1 MPRRRNGELPLPSGW
16 EIGHDYD
23 GKVYFIDHNNKK
35 TTWIDPRDSYTKAQT
50 FADCVGHELPY
61 GWEECIDGQIGIY
74 YVDHINK
81 QNQIE
86 DPRLAWRQVQEAM
99 LSEYLCSAQSDLSA
113 KQDIMQVKAQRLALA
128 QDEYHHLNTTLTNLF
143 SSRSSLSS
151 GGSGASRWD
160 PDLLKTDVVMARNRV
175 GRLKRELHQIKHEV
189 ANTEAGM
196 QTLAQVQEKLS
207 GLTTGYSVEEA
218 QAIVS
223 QLRNIEESLRAG
235 EKEKAEL
242 IKSLTVLRHDI
253 ISAEATHAIEA
264 NIEKSSE
271 KHSTASQ
278 TDFCGEGMPLGAR
291 LAELTRLKLE
301 YDSAKSTLKGLQHDL
316 AELEERLSPED
327 LQSDRDRV
335 VLIQEKEQLLR
346 EFRSVRSYTH
356 DPLQACELDDK
367 ISQLECDLAKA
378 LEVSNKAV
386 AERLALQEQRQDL
399 LCQLRDTVRVMVS
412 LEGQLRSLSAS
423 TLSVSSSSSLGSLS
437 TSSKGSLSSLSF
449 TDIYGG
455 QQYSSSEHVALNMTE
470 LQKRVE
476 RLLKSNSEADRQ
488 YAEKLRS
495 LEEGGSNSSCAVLS
509 QSMLSLSPRS
519 SLSSLSPP
527 TSACEALSALD
538 AQRLNPGE
546 GSGGPL
552 ANVDLST
559 VQDRLAELCLAPG
572 ASEAA
577 NKAASKHLDATLVV
591 NKQVKELTEYDFSV
605 TNGGVSGVL
614 LGLAGREGEV
624 LYEEE
629 EGCAGGSEDGNIR
642 TISAAVSDE
651 SVAGDSGVYDAYPKG
666 SAPTPDTPQ
675 VQIKLRYN
683 KQEGLLNVGVER
695 ARSLSVLNTEDGC
708 KVCIKVQLFPAGTAT
723 FTCCTHLDS
732 NTERPTFG
740 ETFSFPVAP
749 RKLPSKTLQVNVWA
763 VSDTNETFDEECV
776 GYAQISLADF
786 DLDVPQTRWY
796 NILHYALLRPDQL
809 TRDDQ
814 SSKSSTLR
822 SSVSTSNV
830 KEESSDEST
839 IISSQTSTL
848 TRNLGPEALRLNLP
862 LTTEDFEHVIDSDDD
877 EEDEEEEE
885 ELEAGQEEVMEEALE
900 NAEDTAV
907 EGDSTDQL
915 VEMAD
920 KETNTECMFMPLS
933 ASLAGSRNSLA
944 PPRVEGADPR
954 PGIPVIKRSQTFTP
968 SAAVGKSNYVCRLNR
983 SDSDSCV
990 PMYRRAPFKRGTA
1003 ERRSLR
1009 WKGRL
1014 GGSLRLSSRSPGSSG
1029 LKGGRTSLDLEL
1041 DLAAQQRRLRQLHE
1055 ELEGLRSLKTQL
1067 EGVKNSPDPPS
1078 WLTDQTTMTSVL
1090 TQATKG
1096 GSVKSPEDRRME
1108 KMLRKTSR
1116 EIHKLRNSKTPRGQP
1131 DVISFKEKM
1140 AFFLKSSPTIPPL
1153 TVDCD
1158 TDMATPESVDH
1169 LLHLPTA
1176 TTTLSCSPVSSHSK
1190 SQPPGSCIARLQQ
1203 QQQPGSE
1210 KSDTSESTCARN
1222 YQAPSSSTQ
1231 TLPSSQGSIASVLSS
1246 TTASSTPG
1254 APNSVSDPSS
1264 MSPTLAT
1271 ISPSN
1276 SASSAS
1282 SLCISASSSAPPL
1295 ALSGSASPLVRQ
1307 LTAKQSTTGAIPKV
1321 FRPDVLFSTE
1331 DQGVEV

>member
-23 GKVYFIDHNNKK
+23 GKIYFIDHNNKK

-61 GWEECIDGQIGIY
+61 GWEECFDGQIGVY

-99 LSEYLCSAQSDLSA
+99 LSEYLCSAQNDLSA

-128 QDEYHHLNTTLTNLF
+128 QDEYHHLNATLTNLF

-151 GGSGASRWD
+151 GGSGTGRWD
-160 PDLLKTDVVMARNRV
+160 PDLLKTDVAMARSRV

-218 QAIVS
+218 QVIIAE
-223 QLRNIEESLRAG
+223 LKNIEESLRAG

-242 IKSLTVLRHDI
+242 IKSLTVLREDI
-253 ISAEATHAIEA
+253 ISAETTQTIEA
-264 NIEKSSE
+264 NLEKASE

-278 TDFCGEGMPLGAR
+278 TDFGGEGMPLGAR

-316 AELEERLSPED
+316 AGLEERLSPED
-327 LQSDRDRV
+327 LQGDRDRV

-356 DPLQACELDDK
+356 DPLQVCELEDK
-367 ISQLECDLAKA
+367 INQLECDLAKA

-386 AERLALQEQRQDL
+386 AERLSLQEQRQDL
-399 LCQLRDTVRVMVS
+399 LCRLRDTVRIMVG

-495 LEEGGSNSSCAVLS
+495 LEGGSGNSAALS

-527 TSACEALSALD
+527 TSACEALSGMDPLGPP
-538 AQRLNPGE
+538 RFTPGE
-546 GSGGPL
+546 GGCAGNGPH

-559 VQDRLAELCLAPG
+559 VQDRLAELCLAPSTEPG
-572 ASEAA
+572 ALSTSHVA
-577 NKAASKHLDATLVV
+577 KVSVKQLDSTLAG
-591 NKQVKELTEYDFSV
+591 NKQVKELTEYDFNVANTS
-605 TNGGVSGVL
+605 VSGVL
-614 LGLAGREGEV
+614 LGRASGDSDV
-624 LYEEE
+624 LYEDEEE
-629 EGCAGGSEDGNIR
+629 EGCVGESEDGNIR
-642 TISAAVSDE
+642 TMSAAVSDE
-651 SVAGDSGVYDAYPKG
+651 SVAGDSGVYEAYPKG
-666 SAPTPDTPQ
+666 SASPPETPQ
-675 VQIKLRYN
+675 VQIKLRYS
-683 KQEGLLNVGVER
+683 KQESLLNVGVER
-695 ARSLSVLNTEDGC
+695 ARNLSMLNTEEGC
-708 KVCIKVQLFPAGTAT
+708 KVCIKVQLFPAGAAT
-723 FTCCTHLDS
+723 FTCCTHLDT

-740 ETFSFPVAP
+740 ETFAFPVAP

-786 DLDVPQTRWY
+786 CLDSPQTRWY
-796 NILHYALLRPDQL
+796 NILNFAMLRPDHL

-822 SSVSTSNV
+822 SSVSASNV

-848 TRNLGPEALRLNLP
+848 TRNLGPEALRLNLH
-862 LTTEDFEHVIDSDDD
+862 LTSEDFEHVIDSDDD
-877 EEDEEEEE
+877 DDEEEEEE

-933 ASLAGSRNSLA
+933 ASLAGSRTSLA
-944 PPRVEGADPR
+944 PPRVEGTDPK

-968 SAAVGKSNYVCRLNR
+968 SAAVGKSHYVCRLNR

-990 PMYRRAPFKRGTA
+990 PMYRRAPFQRGTA

-1029 LKGGRTSLDLEL
+1029 MKGGRTSLDLEL

-1055 ELEGLRSLKTQL
+1055 ELEGLRILKNQL
-1067 EGVKNSPDPPS
+1067 ESVKNSPDPPS
-1078 WLTDQTTMTSVL
+1078 WLADQTTMTSVL

-1096 GSVKSPEDRRME
+1096 GGVKSPEDRRME

-1131 DVISFKEKM
+1131 DVVSFKEKM

-1153 TVDCD
+1153 SMDSDGEVASPTE
-1158 TDMATPESVDH
+1158 P
-1169 LLHLPTA
+1169 LGPLH
-1176 TTTLSCSPVSSHSK
+1176 
-1190 SQPPGSCIARLQQ
+1190 
-1203 QQQPGSE
+1203 
-1210 KSDTSESTCARN
+1210 
-1222 YQAPSSSTQ
+1222 
-1231 TLPSSQGSIASVLSS
+1231 
-1246 TTASSTPG
+1246 
-1254 APNSVSDPSS
+1254 
-1264 MSPTLAT
+1264 PTLAT
-1271 ISPSN
+1271 TLPSYSSATSDQKNSSHSPCISRLPLPSTDQKSGEHTPTQSPHTSSPS
-1276 SASSAS
+1276 SPTPTSTATSS
-1282 SLCISASSSAPPL
+1282 PMP
-1295 ALSGSASPLVRQ
+1295 GSASLLMRQ
-1307 LTAKQSTTGAIPKV
+1307 LTARQSTTGAIPKV

>member
-23 GKVYFIDHNNKK
+23 GKIYFIDHNSKK

-61 GWEECIDGQIGIY
+61 GWEECYDGQIGIY
-74 YVDHINK
+74 YIDHINK
-81 QNQIE
+81 RNQIE

-99 LSEYLCSAQSDLSA
+99 LIEYLSSARNDLSA

-128 QDEYHHLNTTLTNLF
+128 QDEYQHLNTTLTNLF

-151 GGSGASRWD
+151 SGSGAGRCD
-160 PDLLKTDVVMARNRV
+160 PDLLKADVAMARNRV

-207 GLTTGYSVEEA
+207 GLTTGYSVEQA
-218 QAIVS
+218 QVIVAE
-223 QLRNIEESLRAG
+223 LKNIEESLRAG

-242 IKSLTVLRHDI
+242 IKSLNVLREDI
-253 ISAEATHAIEA
+253 ISAETTQAIQANMEA
-264 NIEKSSE
+264 AAAE
-271 KHSTASQ
+271 KHSTGSQ

-316 AELEERLSPED
+316 AGLEERLSPED
-327 LQSDRDRV
+327 LQGDRDRV

-346 EFRSVRSYTH
+346 ELRSVRSYTR
-356 DPLQACELDDK
+356 DPLQACELDEK
-367 ISQLECDLAKA
+367 IIQLECDLAKA
-378 LEVSNKAV
+378 LEVSNKTV
-386 AERLALQEQRQDL
+386 AERLSLQEKRQDL
-399 LCQLRDTVRVMVS
+399 LCRLRDTVRVMVG

-455 QQYSSSEHVALNMTE
+455 QQYSSSEHVALNMPE

-495 LEEGGSNSSCAVLS
+495 LEESSGNSAVLS

-527 TSACEALSALD
+527 TSAYDATSGLD
-538 AQRLNPGE
+538 PLAPTRFNPGE
-546 GSGGPL
+546 GGSGPL
-552 ANVDLST
+552 ANVDLGT
-559 VQDRLAELCLAPG
+559 VHDRLAELCLTPTTAESGTFNPATPLLAKVAG
-572 ASEAA
+572 
-577 NKAASKHLDATLVV
+577 KQLDTTSVG
-591 NKQVKELTEYDFSV
+591 NKQVKELSEYEFTETNTSV
-605 TNGGVSGVL
+605 SSGL
-614 LGLAGREGEV
+614 LGRVTGDSDV
-624 LYEEE
+624 LYEMGEEE
-629 EGCAGGSEDGNIR
+629 EGGVVGVEDNNAR
-642 TISAAVSDE
+642 TMSAAVSDE
-651 SVAGDSGVYDAYPKG
+651 SVAGDSGVYEAYPKG
-666 SAPTPDTPQ
+666 SASPPDTPQ
-675 VQIKLRYN
+675 VQIKLRYSR
-683 KQEGLLNVGVER
+683 QENQLNVGVER
-695 ARSLSVLNTEDGC
+695 ARNLSLLNTEEGC
-708 KVCIKVQLFPAGTAT
+708 KVCVKVQLFPAGTAT

-740 ETFSFPVAP
+740 ESFAFPVAP

-763 VSDTNETFDEECV
+763 VSDTNDTFDEECV

-786 DLDVPQTRWY
+786 SLDTPQTRWY
-796 NILHYALLRPDQL
+796 NILNFALLRPDHL
-809 TRDDQ
+809 TRDDL

-848 TRNLGPEALRLNLP
+848 TRNLGPESLRLNFHLP
-862 LTTEDFEHVIDSDDD
+862 SEDFENAIDSDED
-877 EEDEEEEE
+877 DEEEEE
-885 ELEAGQEEVMEEALE
+885 EEEPEEEQEEAMEEALE
-900 NAEDTAV
+900 NA
-907 EGDSTDQL
+907 
-915 VEMAD
+915 
-920 KETNTECMFMPLS
+920 
-933 ASLAGSRNSLA
+933 
-944 PPRVEGADPR
+944 
-954 PGIPVIKRSQTFTP
+954 
-968 SAAVGKSNYVCRLNR
+968 LNR

-990 PMYRRAPFKRGTA
+990 PSYRRAPFQRGTA

-1014 GGSLRLSSRSPGSSG
+1014 SGSLRLSSRSPGSSG
-1029 LKGGRTSLDLEL
+1029 MKGGRTSLDLEL
-1041 DLAAQQRRLRQLHE
+1041 DLAAQQRRLQQLHE
-1055 ELEGLRSLKTQL
+1055 ELEGLRSLKSQL
-1067 EGVKNSPDPPS
+1067 EGVKSSPEPPS
-1078 WLTDQTTMTSVL
+1078 WLVDQNNMTSVL

-1096 GSVKSPEDRRME
+1096 GGVKSPEDRRME

-1131 DVISFKEKM
+1131 DVVSFKEKM

-1153 TVDCD
+1153 TVDSD
-1158 TDMATPESVDH
+1158 SEVSSPTEPLSPA
-1169 LLHLPTA
+1169 LPTGGP
-1176 TTTLSCSPVSSHSK
+1176 TLPPYSSVTSEHKNSSQVSTPVTHSQTLNSDEQSPDHSSQKSPHTSSPSSPV
-1190 SQPPGSCIARLQQ
+1190 PTPTNTPLTG
-1203 QQQPGSE
+1203 P
-1210 KSDTSESTCARN
+1210 
-1222 YQAPSSSTQ
+1222 
-1231 TLPSSQGSIASVLSS
+1231 
-1246 TTASSTPG
+1246 ASS
-1254 APNSVSDPSS
+1254 
-1264 MSPTLAT
+1264 
-1271 ISPSN
+1271 
-1276 SASSAS
+1276 
-1282 SLCISASSSAPPL
+1282 
-1295 ALSGSASPLVRQ
+1295 LVRQ
-1307 LTAKQSTTGAIPKV
+1307 LTARHSSTGAIPKV
-1321 FRPDVLFSTE
+1321 FRPDVLFSSE

>member
-23 GKVYFIDHNNKK
+23 GKIYFIDHNNKK

-61 GWEECIDGQIGIY
+61 GWEECFEGQIGVY

-86 DPRLAWRQVQEAM
+86 DPRLAWRSVQEAM
-99 LSEYLCSAQSDLSA
+99 LSEYLCSAQNDLSA
-113 KQDIMQVKAQRLALA
+113 KQDIMQVKEQRLALA

-151 GGSGASRWD
+151 GGSGAGRYD
-160 PDLLKTDVVMARNRV
+160 PDLLKTDVAMARSRV

-207 GLTTGYSVEEA
+207 GLTTGYTVEEA
-218 QAIVS
+218 QVIIAE
-223 QLRNIEESLRAG
+223 LKNIEESLRAG

-242 IKSLTVLRHDI
+242 IKSLTVLREDI
-253 ISAEATHAIEA
+253 ISAETTQTIEA
-264 NIEKSSE
+264 NLEKSSE

-278 TDFCGEGMPLGAR
+278 TDFGGEGMPLGAR

-316 AELEERLSPED
+316 AGLEERLSPED
-327 LQSDRDRV
+327 LQGDRDRV

-356 DPLQACELDDK
+356 DPLQVCELEDK
-367 ISQLECDLAKA
+367 INQLECDLAKA

-386 AERLALQEQRQDL
+386 AERLSLQEQRQDL
-399 LCQLRDTVRVMVS
+399 LCRLRDTVRIMVG

-488 YAEKLRS
+488 YAEKLRT
-495 LEEGGSNSSCAVLS
+495 LEESSGNSAALS

-527 TSACEALSALD
+527 TSACEALSGMDPLGPP
-538 AQRLNPGE
+538 RFTPGE
-546 GSGGPL
+546 GGCTGNGQL

-559 VQDRLAELCLAPG
+559 VQDRLVELCLAPSTTESG
-572 ASEAA
+572 ALSNPHVAKVA
-577 NKAASKHLDATLVV
+577 GKQLDSTLIG
-591 NKQVKELTEYDFSV
+591 NKQVKELTEYEFNVANTS
-605 TNGGVSGVL
+605 VSGVL
-614 LGLAGREGEV
+614 LGRASGESDV
-624 LYEEE
+624 LYEMVDEEE
-629 EGCAGGSEDGNIR
+629 EGCVGEREDSNAR
-642 TISAAVSDE
+642 TMSAAVSDE
-651 SVAGDSGVYDAYPKG
+651 SVAGDSGVYEAYPKG
-666 SAPTPDTPQ
+666 SASPPETSQ
-675 VQIKLRYN
+675 VQIKLRYS
-683 KQEGLLNVGVER
+683 KQESLLNVGVER
-695 ARSLSVLNTEDGC
+695 ARNLSMLNTEDGC
-708 KVCIKVQLFPAGTAT
+708 KVCIKVQLFPAGAAT

-740 ETFSFPVAP
+740 ETFAFPVAP

-786 DLDVPQTRWY
+786 CLDTPQTRWY
-796 NILHYALLRPDQL
+796 NILNFAMLRPDHL

-848 TRNLGPEALRLNLP
+848 TRNLGPEALRLNLH
-862 LTTEDFEHVIDSDDD
+862 LTSEDFEHVIGSDDD
-877 EEDEEEEE
+877 DDEEEEEE
-885 ELEAGQEEVMEEALE
+885 ELEVGQEEVMEEALE

-933 ASLAGSRNSLA
+933 ASLAGSRTSLA
-944 PPRVEGADPR
+944 PPRVEGTDPK

-968 SAAVGKSNYVCRLNR
+968 SAAVGKSHYVCRLNR

-990 PMYRRAPFKRGTA
+990 PMYRRAPFQRGTA

-1029 LKGGRTSLDLEL
+1029 MKGGRTSLDLEL

-1067 EGVKNSPDPPS
+1067 ESVKNSPDPPS
-1078 WLTDQTTMTSVL
+1078 WLADQTTMTSVL

-1096 GSVKSPEDRRME
+1096 GGVKSPEDRRME

-1131 DVISFKEKM
+1131 DVVSFKEKM

-1153 TVDCD
+1153 SMDSDNEVASPTE
-1158 TDMATPESVDH
+1158 PLSP
-1169 LLHLPTA
+1169 LQPTA
-1176 TTTLSCSPVSSHSK
+1176 AT
-1190 SQPPGSCIARLQQ
+1190 
-1203 QQQPGSE
+1203 
-1210 KSDTSESTCARN
+1210 
-1222 YQAPSSSTQ
+1222 
-1231 TLPSSQGSIASVLSS
+1231 TLPSYASVTSDHKNISHSSCVTSEDQKSGEHTPTQSPHTSSPSSPTPTS
-1246 TTASSTPG
+1246 TTT
-1254 APNSVSDPSS
+1254 
-1264 MSPTLAT
+1264 SP
-1271 ISPSN
+1271 PM
-1276 SASSAS
+1276 
-1282 SLCISASSSAPPL
+1282 P
-1295 ALSGSASPLVRQ
+1295 GSASPLVRQ
-1307 LTAKQSTTGAIPKV
+1307 LTARQSTTGAIPKV

>member
-23 GKVYFIDHNNKK
+23 GKIYFIDHNSKK

-61 GWEECIDGQIGIY
+61 GWEECYDGQIGIY
-74 YVDHINK
+74 YIDHINK
-81 QNQIE
+81 RNQIE

-99 LSEYLCSAQSDLSA
+99 LIEYLSSARNDLSA

-128 QDEYHHLNTTLTNLF
+128 QDEYQHLNTTLTNLF

-151 GGSGASRWD
+151 SGSGAGRCD
-160 PDLLKTDVVMARNRV
+160 PDLLKADVAMARNRV

-207 GLTTGYSVEEA
+207 GLTTGYSVEQA
-218 QAIVS
+218 QVIVAE
-223 QLRNIEESLRAG
+223 LKNIEESLRAG

-242 IKSLTVLRHDI
+242 IKSLNVLREDI
-253 ISAEATHAIEA
+253 ISAETTQAIQANMEA
-264 NIEKSSE
+264 AAAE
-271 KHSTASQ
+271 KHSTGSQ

-316 AELEERLSPED
+316 AGLEERLSPED
-327 LQSDRDRV
+327 LQGDRDRV

-346 EFRSVRSYTH
+346 ELRSVRSYTR
-356 DPLQACELDDK
+356 DPLQACELDEK
-367 ISQLECDLAKA
+367 IIQLECDLAKA
-378 LEVSNKAV
+378 LEVSNKTV
-386 AERLALQEQRQDL
+386 AERLSLQEKRQDL
-399 LCQLRDTVRVMVS
+399 LCRLRDTVRVMVG

-455 QQYSSSEHVALNMTE
+455 QQYSSSEHVALNMPE

-495 LEEGGSNSSCAVLS
+495 LEESSGNSAVLS

-527 TSACEALSALD
+527 TSAYDATSGLD
-538 AQRLNPGE
+538 PLAPTRFNPGE
-546 GSGGPL
+546 GGSGPL
-552 ANVDLST
+552 ANVDLGT
-559 VQDRLAELCLAPG
+559 VHDRLAELCLTPT
-572 ASEAA
+572 AA
-577 NKAASKHLDATLVV
+577 ESGTFNPATPLLAKAAGKQLDTTSVG
-591 NKQVKELTEYDFSV
+591 NKQVKELSEYEFTE
-605 TNGGVSGVL
+605 TNTSVSGGL
-614 LGLAGREGEV
+614 LGRVTGDSDV
-624 LYEEE
+624 LYEMGEEE
-629 EGCAGGSEDGNIR
+629 EGGVVGVEDNNAR
-642 TISAAVSDE
+642 TMSAAVSDE
-651 SVAGDSGVYDAYPKG
+651 SVAGDSGVYEAYPKG
-666 SAPTPDTPQ
+666 SASPPDTPQ
-675 VQIKLRYN
+675 VQIKLRYSR
-683 KQEGLLNVGVER
+683 QESQLNVGVER
-695 ARSLSVLNTEDGC
+695 ARNLSLLNTEEGC
-708 KVCIKVQLFPAGTAT
+708 KVCVKVQLFPAGTAT

-740 ETFSFPVAP
+740 ESFAFPVAP

-763 VSDTNETFDEECV
+763 VSDTNDTFDEECV

-786 DLDVPQTRWY
+786 SLDTPQTRWY
-796 NILHYALLRPDQL
+796 NILNFALLRPDHL
-809 TRDDQ
+809 TRDDL

-848 TRNLGPEALRLNLP
+848 TRNLGPESLRLNFHLP
-862 LTTEDFEHVIDSDDD
+862 SEDFENAIDSDED
-877 EEDEEEEE
+877 DEEEEE
-885 ELEAGQEEVMEEALE
+885 EEEPEEEQEEAMEEALE
-900 NAEDTAV
+900 NA
-907 EGDSTDQL
+907 
-915 VEMAD
+915 
-920 KETNTECMFMPLS
+920 
-933 ASLAGSRNSLA
+933 
-944 PPRVEGADPR
+944 
-954 PGIPVIKRSQTFTP
+954 
-968 SAAVGKSNYVCRLNR
+968 LNR

-990 PMYRRAPFKRGTA
+990 PSYRRAPFQRGTA

-1014 GGSLRLSSRSPGSSG
+1014 SGSLRLSSRSPGSSG
-1029 LKGGRTSLDLEL
+1029 MKGGRTSLDLEL
-1041 DLAAQQRRLRQLHE
+1041 DLAAQQRRLQQLHE
-1055 ELEGLRSLKTQL
+1055 ELEGLRSLKSQL
-1067 EGVKNSPDPPS
+1067 EGVKSSPEPPS
-1078 WLTDQTTMTSVL
+1078 WLVDQNNMTSVL

-1096 GSVKSPEDRRME
+1096 GGVKSPEDRRME

-1131 DVISFKEKM
+1131 DVVSFKEKM

-1153 TVDCD
+1153 TVDSD
-1158 TDMATPESVDH
+1158 SEVSSPTEPLSPA
-1169 LLHLPTA
+1169 LPTGGP
-1176 TTTLSCSPVSSHSK
+1176 TLPPYSSVTSEHKNSSQVSTPLTHSQTLNSDEQSPDHSSQKSPRTSSPSSPV
-1190 SQPPGSCIARLQQ
+1190 P
-1203 QQQPGSE
+1203 
-1210 KSDTSESTCARN
+1210 
-1222 YQAPSSSTQ
+1222 
-1231 TLPSSQGSIASVLSS
+1231 
-1246 TTASSTPG
+1246 TPT
-1254 APNSVSDPSS
+1254 N
-1264 MSPTLAT
+1264 T
-1271 ISPSN
+1271 
-1276 SASSAS
+1276 
-1282 SLCISASSSAPPL
+1282 PL
-1295 ALSGSASPLVRQ
+1295 TGSASPLVRQ
-1307 LTAKQSTTGAIPKV
+1307 LTARHSSTGAIPKV
-1321 FRPDVLFSTE
+1321 FRPDVLFSSE

>member
-23 GKVYFIDHNNKK
+23 GKIYFIDHNSKK

-61 GWEECIDGQIGIY
+61 GWEECYDGQIGIY
-74 YVDHINK
+74 YIDHINK
-81 QNQIE
+81 RNQIE

-99 LSEYLCSAQSDLSA
+99 LIEYLSSARNDLSA

-128 QDEYHHLNTTLTNLF
+128 QDEYQHLNTTLTNLF

-151 GGSGASRWD
+151 SGSGAGRCD
-160 PDLLKTDVVMARNRV
+160 PDLLKADVAMARNRV

-207 GLTTGYSVEEA
+207 GLTTGYSVEQA
-218 QAIVS
+218 QVIVAE
-223 QLRNIEESLRAG
+223 LKNIEESLRAG

-242 IKSLTVLRHDI
+242 IKSLNVLREDI
-253 ISAEATHAIEA
+253 ISVETTQAIQANMEAAA
-264 NIEKSSE
+264 AE
-271 KHSTASQ
+271 KHSTGSQ

-316 AELEERLSPED
+316 AGLEERLSPED
-327 LQSDRDRV
+327 LQGDRDRV

-346 EFRSVRSYTH
+346 ELRSVRSYTR
-356 DPLQACELDDK
+356 DPLQACELDEK
-367 ISQLECDLAKA
+367 IIQLECDLAKA
-378 LEVSNKAV
+378 LEVSNKTV
-386 AERLALQEQRQDL
+386 AERLSLQEKRQDL
-399 LCQLRDTVRVMVS
+399 LCRLRDTVRVMVG

-455 QQYSSSEHVALNMTE
+455 QQYSSSEHVALNMPE

-495 LEEGGSNSSCAVLS
+495 LEESSGNSAVLS

-527 TSACEALSALD
+527 TSAYDATSGLD
-538 AQRLNPGE
+538 PLAPPRFNPGE
-546 GSGGPL
+546 GGSGPL
-552 ANVDLST
+552 ANVDLGT
-559 VQDRLAELCLAPG
+559 VHDRLAELCLTPT
-572 ASEAA
+572 AA
-577 NKAASKHLDATLVV
+577 ESGTFNPATPLLAKAAVKQLDTTSVG
-591 NKQVKELTEYDFSV
+591 NKQVKELSEYEFTE
-605 TNGGVSGVL
+605 TNTSVSGGL
-614 LGLAGREGEV
+614 LGRVTGDSDV
-624 LYEEE
+624 LYEMGEEE
-629 EGCAGGSEDGNIR
+629 EGGVVGVEDNNAR
-642 TISAAVSDE
+642 TMSAAVSDE
-651 SVAGDSGVYDAYPKG
+651 SVAGDSGVYEAYPKG
-666 SAPTPDTPQ
+666 SASPPDTPQ
-675 VQIKLRYN
+675 VQIKLRYSR
-683 KQEGLLNVGVER
+683 QESQLNVGVER
-695 ARSLSVLNTEDGC
+695 ARNLSLLNTEEGC
-708 KVCIKVQLFPAGTAT
+708 KVCVKVQLFPAGTAT

-740 ETFSFPVAP
+740 ESFAFPVAP

-763 VSDTNETFDEECV
+763 VSDTNDTFDEECV

-786 DLDVPQTRWY
+786 SLDTPQTRWY
-796 NILHYALLRPDQL
+796 NILNFALLRPDHL
-809 TRDDQ
+809 TRDDL

-848 TRNLGPEALRLNLP
+848 TRNLGPESLRLNFHLP
-862 LTTEDFEHVIDSDDD
+862 SEDFENAIDSDED
-877 EEDEEEEE
+877 DEEEEE
-885 ELEAGQEEVMEEALE
+885 EEEPEEEQEEAMEEALE
-900 NAEDTAV
+900 NA
-907 EGDSTDQL
+907 
-915 VEMAD
+915 
-920 KETNTECMFMPLS
+920 
-933 ASLAGSRNSLA
+933 
-944 PPRVEGADPR
+944 
-954 PGIPVIKRSQTFTP
+954 
-968 SAAVGKSNYVCRLNR
+968 LNR

-990 PMYRRAPFKRGTA
+990 PSYRRAPFQRGTA

-1014 GGSLRLSSRSPGSSG
+1014 SGSLRLSSRSPGSSG
-1029 LKGGRTSLDLEL
+1029 MKGGRTSLDLEL
-1041 DLAAQQRRLRQLHE
+1041 DLAAQQRRLQQLHE
-1055 ELEGLRSLKTQL
+1055 ELEGLRSLKSQL
-1067 EGVKNSPDPPS
+1067 EGVKSSPEPPS
-1078 WLTDQTTMTSVL
+1078 WLVDQNNMTSVL

-1096 GSVKSPEDRRME
+1096 GGVKSPEDRRME

-1131 DVISFKEKM
+1131 DVVSFKEKM

-1153 TVDCD
+1153 TVDSD
-1158 TDMATPESVDH
+1158 SEVSSPTEPLSPA
-1169 LLHLPTA
+1169 LPTGGP
-1176 TTTLSCSPVSSHSK
+1176 TLPPYSSVTSEHKNSSHVSTPVTHSQTLNSEEQSPDHNSQK
-1190 SQPPGSCIARLQQ
+1190 SPR
-1203 QQQPGSE
+1203 
-1210 KSDTSESTCARN
+1210 TSS
-1222 YQAPSSSTQ
+1222 PSSPIPTP
-1231 TLPSSQGSIASVLSS
+1231 T
-1246 TTASSTPG
+1246 STP
-1254 APNSVSDPSS
+1254 
-1264 MSPTLAT
+1264 
-1271 ISPSN
+1271 
-1276 SASSAS
+1276 
-1282 SLCISASSSAPPL
+1282 
-1295 ALSGSASPLVRQ
+1295 LSGSASSLVRQ
-1307 LTAKQSTTGAIPKV
+1307 LTARHSTTGAIPKV
-1321 FRPDVLFSTE
+1321 FRPDVLFSSE

>member
-23 GKVYFIDHNNKK
+23 GKIYFIDHNNKK

-61 GWEECIDGQIGIY
+61 GWEECFEGQIGVY

-86 DPRLAWRQVQEAM
+86 DPRLAWRSVQEAM
-99 LSEYLCSAQSDLSA
+99 LSEYLCSAQNDLSA
-113 KQDIMQVKAQRLALA
+113 KQDIMQVKEQRLALA

-151 GGSGASRWD
+151 GGSGAGRYD
-160 PDLLKTDVVMARNRV
+160 PDLLKTDVAMARSRV

-207 GLTTGYSVEEA
+207 GLTTGYTVEEA
-218 QAIVS
+218 QVIIAE
-223 QLRNIEESLRAG
+223 LKNIEESLRAG

-242 IKSLTVLRHDI
+242 IKSLTVLREDI
-253 ISAEATHAIEA
+253 ISAETTQTIEA
-264 NIEKSSE
+264 NLEKSSE

-278 TDFCGEGMPLGAR
+278 TDFGGEGMPLGAR

-316 AELEERLSPED
+316 AGLEERLSPED
-327 LQSDRDRV
+327 LQGDRDRV

-356 DPLQACELDDK
+356 DPLQVCELEDK
-367 ISQLECDLAKA
+367 INQLECDLAKA

-386 AERLALQEQRQDL
+386 AERLSLQEQRQDL
-399 LCQLRDTVRVMVS
+399 LCRLRDTVRIMVG

-488 YAEKLRS
+488 YAEKLRT
-495 LEEGGSNSSCAVLS
+495 LEESSGNSAALS

-527 TSACEALSALD
+527 TSACEALSGMDPLGPP
-538 AQRLNPGE
+538 RFTPGE
-546 GSGGPL
+546 GGCTGNGQL

-559 VQDRLAELCLAPG
+559 VQDRLVELCLAPSTTESG
-572 ASEAA
+572 ALSNPHVAKVA
-577 NKAASKHLDATLVV
+577 GKQLDSTLIG
-591 NKQVKELTEYDFSV
+591 NKQVKELTEYEFNVANTS
-605 TNGGVSGVL
+605 VSGVL
-614 LGLAGREGEV
+614 LGRASGESDV
-624 LYEEE
+624 LYEMVDEEE
-629 EGCAGGSEDGNIR
+629 EGCVGEREDSNAR
-642 TISAAVSDE
+642 TMSAAVSDE
-651 SVAGDSGVYDAYPKG
+651 SVAGDSGVYEAYPKG
-666 SAPTPDTPQ
+666 SASPPETSQ
-675 VQIKLRYN
+675 VQIKLRYS
-683 KQEGLLNVGVER
+683 KQESLLNVGVER
-695 ARSLSVLNTEDGC
+695 ARNLSMLNTEDGC
-708 KVCIKVQLFPAGTAT
+708 KVCIKVQLFPAGAAT

-740 ETFSFPVAP
+740 ETFAFPVAP

-786 DLDVPQTRWY
+786 CLDTPQTRWY
-796 NILHYALLRPDQL
+796 NILNFAMLRPDHL

-848 TRNLGPEALRLNLP
+848 TRNLGPEALRLNLH
-862 LTTEDFEHVIDSDDD
+862 LTSEDFEHVIGSDDD
-877 EEDEEEEE
+877 DDEEEEEE
-885 ELEAGQEEVMEEALE
+885 ELEVGQEEVMEEALE
-900 NAEDTAV
+900 NA
-907 EGDSTDQL
+907 
-915 VEMAD
+915 
-920 KETNTECMFMPLS
+920 
-933 ASLAGSRNSLA
+933 
-944 PPRVEGADPR
+944 
-954 PGIPVIKRSQTFTP
+954 
-968 SAAVGKSNYVCRLNR
+968 LNR

-990 PMYRRAPFKRGTA
+990 PMYRRAPFQRGTA

-1029 LKGGRTSLDLEL
+1029 MKGGRTSLDLEL

-1067 EGVKNSPDPPS
+1067 ESVKNSPDPPS
-1078 WLTDQTTMTSVL
+1078 WLADQTTMTSVL

-1096 GSVKSPEDRRME
+1096 GGVKSPEDRRME

-1131 DVISFKEKM
+1131 DVVSFKEKM

-1153 TVDCD
+1153 SMDSDNEVASPTE
-1158 TDMATPESVDH
+1158 PLSP
-1169 LLHLPTA
+1169 LQPTA
-1176 TTTLSCSPVSSHSK
+1176 AT
-1190 SQPPGSCIARLQQ
+1190 
-1203 QQQPGSE
+1203 
-1210 KSDTSESTCARN
+1210 
-1222 YQAPSSSTQ
+1222 
-1231 TLPSSQGSIASVLSS
+1231 TLPSYASVTSDHKNISHSSCVTSEDQKSGEHTPTQSPHTSSPSSPTPTS
-1246 TTASSTPG
+1246 TTT
-1254 APNSVSDPSS
+1254 
-1264 MSPTLAT
+1264 SP
-1271 ISPSN
+1271 PM
-1276 SASSAS
+1276 
-1282 SLCISASSSAPPL
+1282 P
-1295 ALSGSASPLVRQ
+1295 GSASPLVRQ
-1307 LTAKQSTTGAIPKV
+1307 LTARQSTTGAIPKV

>member
-1 MPRRRNGELPLPSGW
+1 MPRRRNGELPLPNGW
-16 EIGHDYD
+16 EIAHDYD
-23 GKVYFIDHNNKK
+23 GKIYFIDHNNKK
-35 TTWIDPRDSYTKAQT
+35 TTWIDPRDTYTKAQT

-61 GWEECIDGQIGIY
+61 GWEECYDPQIGIY
-74 YVDHINK
+74 YIDHINK

-99 LSEYLCSAQSDLSA
+99 LSEYLSSAQNDLSA

-151 GGSGASRWD
+151 SGSGAGRYD
-160 PDLLKTDVVMARNRV
+160 PDLLKADVALARSRV

-207 GLTTGYSVEEA
+207 GLTTPYSVEQA
-218 QAIVS
+218 QVIVAE
-223 QLRNIEESLRAG
+223 LKKIEESLRAG

-242 IKSLTVLRHDI
+242 IKSLNVLREDI
-253 ISAEATHAIEA
+253 IAAETTQAIEV
-264 NIEKSSE
+264 NLEKAAE
-271 KHSTASQ
+271 KYSTASQ

-291 LAELTRLKLE
+291 LAELARLKLE
-301 YDSAKSTLKGLQHDL
+301 YDSAKSTLKGLQHEL
-316 AELEERLSPED
+316 ASLEERLSPED
-327 LQSDRDRV
+327 LQGDRDRV

-346 EFRSVRSYTH
+346 EYRSVRSYAR
-356 DPLQACELDDK
+356 DPLQVCELDEK
-367 ISQLECDLAKA
+367 ITQLECDLAKA

-386 AERLALQEQRQDL
+386 AERLKLQEERQRL

-476 RLLKSNSEADRQ
+476 RLLKSNSEAERQ

-495 LEEGGSNSSCAVLS
+495 LEESSGNSAALS

-527 TSACEALSALD
+527 TSACD
-538 AQRLNPGE
+538 AVSGMDPLAPPRFTPGE
-546 GSGGPL
+546 GTLSSSVT
-552 ANVDLST
+552 AVDLSS
-559 VQDRLAELCLAPG
+559 VHDRLAELCFTSNSAEGGSYNPPTPHLAKISG
-572 ASEAA
+572 KQMDSL
-577 NKAASKHLDATLVV
+577 SVG
-591 NKQVKELTEYDFSV
+591 NKQVKELTEYDFNLGN
-605 TNGGVSGVL
+605 TSGAL
-614 LGLAGREGEV
+614 LGRVTGESDL
-624 LYEEE
+624 LYEMVEEEE
-629 EGCAGGSEDGNIR
+629 EGCAGGSEDGNAR
-642 TISAAVSDE
+642 TMSAAVSDE
-651 SVAGDSGVYDAYPKG
+651 SVAGDSGVYEAYPKG
-666 SAPTPDTPQ
+666 SVSPPETPQ
-675 VQIKLRYN
+675 VQIKLRYSKDEN
-683 KQEGLLNVGVER
+683 QLNVGVER
-695 ARSLSVLNTEDGC
+695 ARNLSVLNTEEGC
-708 KVCIKVQLFPAGTAT
+708 KVCIKVQLFPAGAAT

-740 ETFSFPVAP
+740 ECFAFPVAP
-749 RKLPSKTLQVNVWA
+749 RKLQSKTLQVNVWA
-763 VSDTNETFDEECV
+763 VSDTNENFDEECV

-786 DLDVPQTRWY
+786 SFDTPQTRWY
-796 NILHYALLRPDQL
+796 NILSFAMLRPDHL
-809 TRDDQ
+809 TRDDM

-848 TRNLGPEALRLNLP
+848 TRNLGPEALRLNLH
-862 LTTEDFEHVIDSDDD
+862 LTSEDFEHVIDSDDD
-877 EEDEEEEE
+877 DDEEEEE
-885 ELEAGQEEVMEEALE
+885 EDPEECQEDAMEEALE

-933 ASLAGSRNSLA
+933 ASLAGSRSSLA
-944 PPRVEGADPR
+944 AAKIDGNQPK

-968 SAAVGKSNYVCRLNR
+968 SAVVGKSNYVCRLNR

-990 PMYRRAPFKRGTA
+990 PLYRRAPFQRGTT

-1014 GGSLRLSSRSPGSSG
+1014 GGSLRLSSRSSASG
-1029 LKGGRTSLDLEL
+1029 MKGGRTSLDLEL
-1041 DLAAQQRRLRQLHE
+1041 DLAAQRRRLHQLHE
-1055 ELEGLRSLKTQL
+1055 ELDGLRTMKNQL
-1067 EGVKNSPDPPS
+1067 EGVKGSPDPPS
-1078 WLTDQTTMTSVL
+1078 WLSDQNTMTSVL
-1090 TQATKG
+1090 SQATKG
-1096 GSVKSPEDRRME
+1096 GGVKSPEDRRME

-1131 DVISFKEKM
+1131 DVVSFKEKM
-1140 AFFLKSSPTIPPL
+1140 AFFLKSSPPIPPL
-1153 TVDCD
+1153 
-1158 TDMATPESVDH
+1158 SVE
-1169 LLHLPTA
+1169 LEGEVSSPPPSSPLMPINPTA
-1176 TTTLSCSPVSSHSK
+1176 NFTSPVH
-1190 SQPPGSCIARLQQ
+1190 
-1203 QQQPGSE
+1203 
-1210 KSDTSESTCARN
+1210 
-1222 YQAPSSSTQ
+1222 SSSTSDKSRSP
-1231 TLPSSQGSIASVLSS
+1231 LVLSEQGSGDHTPTQTSPPLSPVLTS
-1246 TTASSTPG
+1246 
-1254 APNSVSDPSS
+1254 NV
-1264 MSPTLAT
+1264 
-1271 ISPSN
+1271 SPSAM
-1276 SASSAS
+1276 SG
-1282 SLCISASSSAPPL
+1282 SSS
-1295 ALSGSASPLVRQ
+1295 SLVRQ
-1307 LTAKQSTTGAIPKV
+1307 LAARQSNTGAIPKV
-1321 FRPDVLFSTE
+1321 FHPDVLFSTE

>member
-23 GKVYFIDHNNKK
+23 GKIYFIDHNNKK

-61 GWEECIDGQIGIY
+61 GWEECYDPQIGVY
-74 YVDHINK
+74 YIDHINK

-99 LSEYLCSAQSDLSA
+99 LSEYLCSAQNDLSA

-151 GGSGASRWD
+151 SGSGAGRYD
-160 PDLLKTDVVMARNRV
+160 TDLLKADVALARSRV
-175 GRLKRELHQIKHEV
+175 SRLKRELHQIKHEV

-207 GLTTGYSVEEA
+207 GLTTPYSIEQA
-218 QAIVS
+218 QVIVAE
-223 QLRNIEESLRAG
+223 LKNIEESLRAG

-242 IKSLTVLRHDI
+242 IKSLNVLREDI
-253 ISAEATHAIEA
+253 IASETTQAIEV
-264 NIEKSSE
+264 NLEKAAE
-271 KHSTASQ
+271 KYSTASQ

-316 AELEERLSPED
+316 AGLEEKLSPED
-327 LQSDRDRV
+327 LQGDRDRV

-346 EFRSVRSYTH
+346 EYRSVRSYTR
-356 DPLQACELDDK
+356 DPLQVCELDEK
-367 ISQLECDLAKA
+367 INQLECDLAKA

-386 AERLALQEQRQDL
+386 AERLSLQEHRQEL
-399 LCQLRDTVRVMVS
+399 LCRLRDTVRIMVS

-455 QQYSSSEHVALNMTE
+455 QQYSSSEHVALNMNE

-476 RLLKSNSEADRQ
+476 RLLKSNSEAERQ

-495 LEEGGSNSSCAVLS
+495 LEESSGNSAVLS

-527 TSACEALSALD
+527 TSACDAVSGMDPLAPPRFTPGEANGNGPLSA
-538 AQRLNPGE
+538 
-546 GSGGPL
+546 
-552 ANVDLST
+552 VDLSS
-559 VQDRLAELCLAPG
+559 VHDRLAELCLTPG
-572 ASEAA
+572 SAEGGSHNPPTPHLA
-577 NKAASKHLDATLVV
+577 KAGVKQLESLSVG
-591 NKQVKELTEYDFSV
+591 NKQVKELTEYEFNVGNTS
-605 TNGGVSGVL
+605 VSGAL
-614 LGLAGREGEV
+614 LGRVTGDSDL
-624 LYEEE
+624 LYDMVEEEE
-629 EGCAGGSEDGNIR
+629 EGCGGGSEDGNAR
-642 TISAAVSDE
+642 TMSAAVSDE
-651 SVAGDSGVYDAYPKG
+651 SVAGDSGVYEAYPKG
-666 SAPTPDTPQ
+666 SVSPPETPQ
-675 VQIKLRYN
+675 VQIKLRYSREEN
-683 KQEGLLNVGVER
+683 QLNVGVER
-695 ARSLSVLNTEDGC
+695 ARNLSMLNTEEGC
-708 KVCIKVQLFPAGTAT
+708 KVCVKVQLFPAGAAT
-723 FTCCTHLDS
+723 FTCCTHLDG

-740 ETFSFPVAP
+740 ESFAFPVAP
-749 RKLPSKTLQVNVWA
+749 RKLQSKTLQVNVWA

-786 DLDVPQTRWY
+786 SLDTPQTRWY
-796 NILHYALLRPDQL
+796 NILNFAMLRPDHL
-809 TRDDQ
+809 TRDDL

-848 TRNLGPEALRLNLP
+848 TRNLGPEALRLNLH
-862 LTTEDFEHVIDSDDD
+862 LTSEDFEHVIDSDDD
-877 EEDEEEEE
+877 DEEEEE
-885 ELEAGQEEVMEEALE
+885 DEEPEECQEVVMEEALE

-933 ASLAGSRNSLA
+933 ASLAGSRTSLA
-944 PPRVEGADPR
+944 ASKMDATQPK

-990 PMYRRAPFKRGTA
+990 PMYRRAPFQRGTA

-1014 GGSLRLSSRSPGSSG
+1014 GGSLRLSSRSSGSG
-1029 LKGGRTSLDLEL
+1029 MKGGRTSLDLEL
-1041 DLAAQQRRLRQLHE
+1041 DLAAQRRRLHQLHE
-1055 ELEGLRSLKTQL
+1055 ELDGLRNMKSQL
-1067 EGVKNSPDPPS
+1067 EGVKGSPDPPS
-1078 WLTDQTTMTSVL
+1078 WLSDQNTMTSVL
-1090 TQATKG
+1090 SQATKG
-1096 GSVKSPEDRRME
+1096 GGVKSPEDRRME

-1131 DVISFKEKM
+1131 DVVSFKEKM

-1153 TVDCD
+1153 
-1158 TDMATPESVDH
+1158 SVELDSEVTSPSEP
-1169 LLHLPTA
+1169 LSPINPTA
-1176 TTTLSCSPVSSHSK
+1176 NV
-1190 SQPPGSCIARLQQ
+1190 
-1203 QQQPGSE
+1203 
-1210 KSDTSESTCARN
+1210 
-1222 YQAPSSSTQ
+1222 
-1231 TLPSSQGSIASVLSS
+1231 TLPSYSS
-1246 TTASSTPG
+1246 ATSDVKSRLQLANSEPMSGEHTPVQSSPPASSPSATCSYLKYCFHF
-1254 APNSVSDPSS
+1254 PN
-1264 MSPTLAT
+1264 TLWLFSLRVPARQ
-1271 ISPSN
+1271 SN
-1276 SASSAS
+1276 
-1282 SLCISASSSAPPL
+1282 
-1295 ALSGSASPLVRQ
+1295 
-1307 LTAKQSTTGAIPKV
+1307 TGAIPKV
-1321 FRPDVLFSTE
+1321 FSA
-1331 DQGVEV
+1331 

>member
-23 GKVYFIDHNNKK
+23 GKIYFIDHNSKK

-61 GWEECIDGQIGIY
+61 GWEECYDGQIGIY
-74 YVDHINK
+74 YIDHINK
-81 QNQIE
+81 RNQIE

-99 LSEYLCSAQSDLSA
+99 LIEYLSSARNDLSA

-128 QDEYHHLNTTLTNLF
+128 QDEYQHLNTTLTNLF

-151 GGSGASRWD
+151 SGSGAGRCD
-160 PDLLKTDVVMARNRV
+160 PDLLKADVAMARNRV

-207 GLTTGYSVEEA
+207 GLTTGYSVEQA
-218 QAIVS
+218 QVIVAE
-223 QLRNIEESLRAG
+223 LKNIEESLRAG

-242 IKSLTVLRHDI
+242 IKSLNVLREDI
-253 ISAEATHAIEA
+253 ISAETTQAIQANMEA
-264 NIEKSSE
+264 AAAE
-271 KHSTASQ
+271 KHSTGSQ

-316 AELEERLSPED
+316 AGLEERLSPED
-327 LQSDRDRV
+327 LQGDRDRV

-346 EFRSVRSYTH
+346 ELRSVRSYTR
-356 DPLQACELDDK
+356 DPLQACELDEK
-367 ISQLECDLAKA
+367 IIQLECDLAKA
-378 LEVSNKAV
+378 LEVSNKTV
-386 AERLALQEQRQDL
+386 AERLSLQEKRQDL
-399 LCQLRDTVRVMVS
+399 LCRLRDTVRVMVG

-455 QQYSSSEHVALNMTE
+455 QQYSSSEHVALNMPE

-495 LEEGGSNSSCAVLS
+495 LEESSGNSAVLS

-527 TSACEALSALD
+527 TSAYDATSGLD
-538 AQRLNPGE
+538 PLAPTRFNPGE
-546 GSGGPL
+546 GGSGPL
-552 ANVDLST
+552 ANVDLGT
-559 VQDRLAELCLAPG
+559 VHDRLAELCLTPTSAESGTFNPATPLLAKVAG
-572 ASEAA
+572 
-577 NKAASKHLDATLVV
+577 KQLDTTSVG
-591 NKQVKELTEYDFSV
+591 NKQVKELSEYEFTE
-605 TNGGVSGVL
+605 TNTSVSGGL
-614 LGLAGREGEV
+614 LGRVTGDSDV
-624 LYEEE
+624 LYEMGEEE
-629 EGCAGGSEDGNIR
+629 EGGVVGVEDNNAR
-642 TISAAVSDE
+642 TMSAAVSDE
-651 SVAGDSGVYDAYPKG
+651 SVAGDSGVYEAYPKG
-666 SAPTPDTPQ
+666 SASPPDTPQ
-675 VQIKLRYN
+675 VQIKLRYSR
-683 KQEGLLNVGVER
+683 QESQLNVGVER
-695 ARSLSVLNTEDGC
+695 ARNLSLLNTEEGC
-708 KVCIKVQLFPAGTAT
+708 KVCVKVQLFPAGTAT

-740 ETFSFPVAP
+740 ESFAFPVAP

-763 VSDTNETFDEECV
+763 VSDTNDTFDEECV

-786 DLDVPQTRWY
+786 SLDTPQTRWY
-796 NILHYALLRPDQL
+796 NILNFALLRPDHL
-809 TRDDQ
+809 TRDDL

-848 TRNLGPEALRLNLP
+848 TRNLGPESLRLNFHLP
-862 LTTEDFEHVIDSDDD
+862 SEDFENAIDSDED
-877 EEDEEEEE
+877 DEEEEE
-885 ELEAGQEEVMEEALE
+885 EEEPEEEQEEAMEEALE
-900 NAEDTAV
+900 NA
-907 EGDSTDQL
+907 
-915 VEMAD
+915 
-920 KETNTECMFMPLS
+920 
-933 ASLAGSRNSLA
+933 
-944 PPRVEGADPR
+944 
-954 PGIPVIKRSQTFTP
+954 
-968 SAAVGKSNYVCRLNR
+968 LNR

-990 PMYRRAPFKRGTA
+990 PSYRRAPFQRGTA

-1014 GGSLRLSSRSPGSSG
+1014 SGSLRLSSRSPGSSG
-1029 LKGGRTSLDLEL
+1029 MKGGRTSLDLEL
-1041 DLAAQQRRLRQLHE
+1041 DLAAQQRRLQQLHE
-1055 ELEGLRSLKTQL
+1055 ELEGLRSLKSQL
-1067 EGVKNSPDPPS
+1067 EGVKSSPEPPS
-1078 WLTDQTTMTSVL
+1078 WLVDQNNMTSVL

-1096 GSVKSPEDRRME
+1096 GGVKSPEDRRME

-1131 DVISFKEKM
+1131 DVVSFKEKM

-1153 TVDCD
+1153 TVDSD
-1158 TDMATPESVDH
+1158 SEVSSPTEPLSPA
-1169 LLHLPTA
+1169 LPTGGP
-1176 TTTLSCSPVSSHSK
+1176 TLPPYSSVTSEHKNSSQVSTPVTHSQTLNSDEQSPDLSSQKSPRTSSPSSPV
-1190 SQPPGSCIARLQQ
+1190 P
-1203 QQQPGSE
+1203 
-1210 KSDTSESTCARN
+1210 
-1222 YQAPSSSTQ
+1222 
-1231 TLPSSQGSIASVLSS
+1231 
-1246 TTASSTPG
+1246 TPT
-1254 APNSVSDPSS
+1254 N
-1264 MSPTLAT
+1264 T
-1271 ISPSN
+1271 
-1276 SASSAS
+1276 
-1282 SLCISASSSAPPL
+1282 PL
-1295 ALSGSASPLVRQ
+1295 TGPASPLVRQ
-1307 LTAKQSTTGAIPKV
+1307 LTARHSNTGAIPKV
-1321 FRPDVLFSTE
+1321 FRPDVLFSSE

>member
-23 GKVYFIDHNNKK
+23 GKMYFIDHNNKK

-50 FADCVGHELPY
+50 FADCIGHELPY
-61 GWEECIDGQIGIY
+61 GWEECFDGQIGVY

-99 LSEYLCSAQSDLSA
+99 LSEYLCSAQNDLSA

-218 QAIVS
+218 QAIVA
-223 QLRNIEESLRAG
+223 QLKNIEESLRAG

-242 IKSLTVLRHDI
+242 IKSLNVLRDDI
-253 ISAEATHAIEA
+253 ISADTTQAIES
-264 NIEKSSE
+264 NLEKSCE

-278 TDFCGEGMPLGAR
+278 TDFGGEGMPLGAR

-301 YDSAKSTLKGLQHDL
+301 YDSAKTTLKGLQHDL
-316 AELEERLSPED
+316 AGLEERLSPED
-327 LQSDRDRV
+327 LQGDRDRV

-356 DPLQACELDDK
+356 DPLQACELDEK
-367 ISQLECDLAKA
+367 INQLECDLAKA

-386 AERLALQEQRQDL
+386 AERLSLQEQRQDL
-399 LCQLRDTVRVMVS
+399 LCRLRDTVRIMVG

-455 QQYSSSEHVALNMTE
+455 QQYSSTEHVALNMTE

-495 LEEGGSNSSCAVLS
+495 LEESSGNSAVLS

-527 TSACEALSALD
+527 TSACEALSGMDPLGPP
-538 AQRLNPGE
+538 RFTPGE
-546 GSGGPL
+546 GGCNGNGPL

-559 VQDRLAELCLAPG
+559 VQDRLVELCLAPSTAESG
-572 ASEAA
+572 AFNPS
-577 NKAASKHLDATLVV
+577 TLHVAKV
-591 NKQVKELTEYDFSV
+591 AGKQVDSTLIGNKQVKELTEYEFNVANTSV
-605 TNGGVSGVL
+605 SSVL
-614 LGLAGREGEV
+614 LGRASGDSDV
-624 LYEEE
+624 LYEMVDEEE
-629 EGCAGGSEDGNIR
+629 EGCVGEGEDGNAR
-642 TISAAVSDE
+642 TMSAAVSDE
-651 SVAGDSGVYDAYPKG
+651 SVAGDSGVYEAYPKG
-666 SAPTPDTPQ
+666 SASPPETPQ
-675 VQIKLRYN
+675 VQIKLRYS
-683 KQEGLLNVGVER
+683 KQESLLNVGVER
-695 ARSLSVLNTEDGC
+695 ARNLSMLNTEEGC

-740 ETFSFPVAP
+740 ETFAFPVAR

-786 DLDVPQTRWY
+786 CLDTPQTRWY
-796 NILHYALLRPDQL
+796 NILNFALLRPDHL

-822 SSVSTSNV
+822 SSASTSNV

-848 TRNLGPEALRLNLP
+848 TRNLGPEALRLNLQF
-862 LTTEDFEHVIDSDDD
+862 TSEDFEHVIDSDDD
-877 EEDEEEEE
+877 DEEEEEEE
-885 ELEAGQEEVMEEALE
+885 ELEVGQEEVMEEALE

-933 ASLAGSRNSLA
+933 ASLAGSRTSLA
-944 PPRVEGADPR
+944 PPRVEGADPK
-954 PGIPVIKRSQTFTP
+954 PGISVIKRSQTFTP
-968 SAAVGKSNYVCRLNR
+968 SAAVGKSHYVCRLNR

-990 PMYRRAPFKRGTA
+990 PMYRRAPFQRGTA

-1014 GGSLRLSSRSPGSSG
+1014 GGSLRLSSKSPGSSG
-1029 LKGGRTSLDLEL
+1029 MKGGRTSLDLEL

-1067 EGVKNSPDPPS
+1067 ESVKNSPDPPS
-1078 WLTDQTTMTSVL
+1078 WLADQTTMTSVL

-1096 GSVKSPEDRRME
+1096 AGVKSPEDRRME

-1131 DVISFKEKM
+1131 DVVSFKEKM

-1153 TVDCD
+1153 TMDSD
-1158 TDMATPESVDH
+1158 SDMASPTEPLSP
-1169 LLHLPTA
+1169 LQPTA
-1176 TTTLSCSPVSSHSK
+1176 AT
-1190 SQPPGSCIARLQQ
+1190 
-1203 QQQPGSE
+1203 
-1210 KSDTSESTCARN
+1210 
-1222 YQAPSSSTQ
+1222 
-1231 TLPSSQGSIASVLSS
+1231 TLPSCSSNTSENKNPTQSSQCITRLQYSGSDQKSDEHTPTQSPPTSS
-1246 TTASSTPG
+1246 
-1254 APNSVSDPSS
+1254 PSS
-1264 MSPTLAT
+1264 PTSTSDTKSPPPTSTAT
-1271 ISPSN
+1271 S
-1276 SASSAS
+1276 S
-1282 SLCISASSSAPPL
+1282 SLP
-1295 ALSGSASPLVRQ
+1295 GSASLVVRQ
-1307 LTAKQSTTGAIPKV
+1307 LTARQSTTGAIPKV

>member
-23 GKVYFIDHNNKK
+23 GKIYFIDHNNKK

-61 GWEECIDGQIGIY
+61 GWEECYDPQIGVY
-74 YVDHINK
+74 YIDHINK

-99 LSEYLCSAQSDLSA
+99 LSEYLCSAQNDLSA

-151 GGSGASRWD
+151 SGSGAGRYD
-160 PDLLKTDVVMARNRV
+160 TDLLKADVALARSRV
-175 GRLKRELHQIKHEV
+175 SRLKRELHQIKHEV

-207 GLTTGYSVEEA
+207 GLTTPYSIEQA
-218 QAIVS
+218 QVIVAE
-223 QLRNIEESLRAG
+223 LKNIEESLRAG

-242 IKSLTVLRHDI
+242 IKSLTVLREDI
-253 ISAEATHAIEA
+253 IASEATQAIEV
-264 NIEKSSE
+264 NLEKAAE
-271 KHSTASQ
+271 KYSTASQ

-316 AELEERLSPED
+316 AGLEEKLSPED
-327 LQSDRDRV
+327 LQGDRDRV

-346 EFRSVRSYTH
+346 EYRSVRSYTR
-356 DPLQACELDDK
+356 DPLQVCELDEK
-367 ISQLECDLAKA
+367 INQLECDLAKA

-386 AERLALQEQRQDL
+386 AERLSLQEHRQDL
-399 LCQLRDTVRVMVS
+399 LCRLRDTVRIMVS

-455 QQYSSSEHVALNMTE
+455 QQYSSSEHVALNMNE

-476 RLLKSNSEADRQ
+476 RLLKSNSEAERQ

-495 LEEGGSNSSCAVLS
+495 LEESSGNSAVLS

-527 TSACEALSALD
+527 TSACDAVSGMDPLAPPRFTPGEANGNGPLSA
-538 AQRLNPGE
+538 
-546 GSGGPL
+546 
-552 ANVDLST
+552 VDLSS
-559 VQDRLAELCLAPG
+559 VHDRLAELCLTPSSAEGGPHNPPTPHLAKAG
-572 ASEAA
+572 A
-577 NKAASKHLDATLVV
+577 KQLDPLTVG
-591 NKQVKELTEYDFSV
+591 NKQVKELTEYEFNVGNTS
-605 TNGGVSGVL
+605 VSGAL
-614 LGLAGREGEV
+614 LGRVTGESDL
-624 LYEEE
+624 LYDMVEEEE
-629 EGCAGGSEDGNIR
+629 EGCGGGSEDGNAR
-642 TISAAVSDE
+642 TMSAAVSDE
-651 SVAGDSGVYDAYPKG
+651 SVAGDSGVYEAYPKG
-666 SAPTPDTPQ
+666 SVSPPETPQ
-675 VQIKLRYN
+675 VQIKLRYSREEN
-683 KQEGLLNVGVER
+683 QLNVGVER
-695 ARSLSVLNTEDGC
+695 ARNLSMLNTEEGC
-708 KVCIKVQLFPAGTAT
+708 KVCVKVQLFPAGAAT
-723 FTCCTHLDS
+723 FTCCTHLDG

-740 ETFSFPVAP
+740 ESFAFPVAP
-749 RKLPSKTLQVNVWA
+749 RKLQSKTLQVNVWA

-786 DLDVPQTRWY
+786 SLDTQQTRWY
-796 NILHYALLRPDQL
+796 NILNFAMLRPDHL
-809 TRDDQ
+809 TRDDL

-848 TRNLGPEALRLNLP
+848 TRNLGPEALRLNLH
-862 LTTEDFEHVIDSDDD
+862 LTSEDFEHVIDSDDD
-877 EEDEEEEE
+877 DEEEEE
-885 ELEAGQEEVMEEALE
+885 DEEPEECQEVVMEEALE
-900 NAEDTAV
+900 NA
-907 EGDSTDQL
+907 
-915 VEMAD
+915 
-920 KETNTECMFMPLS
+920 
-933 ASLAGSRNSLA
+933 
-944 PPRVEGADPR
+944 
-954 PGIPVIKRSQTFTP
+954 
-968 SAAVGKSNYVCRLNR
+968 LNR

-990 PMYRRAPFKRGTA
+990 PMYRRAPFQRGTA

-1014 GGSLRLSSRSPGSSG
+1014 GGSLRLSSRSSGSAG
-1029 LKGGRTSLDLEL
+1029 MKGGRTSLDLEL
-1041 DLAAQQRRLRQLHE
+1041 DLAAQRRRLHQLHE
-1055 ELEGLRSLKTQL
+1055 ELDGLRNMKSQL
-1067 EGVKNSPDPPS
+1067 EGVKGSPDPPS
-1078 WLTDQTTMTSVL
+1078 WLSDQTTMTSVL
-1090 TQATKG
+1090 SQATKG
-1096 GSVKSPEDRRME
+1096 GGVKSPEDRRME

-1131 DVISFKEKM
+1131 DVVSFKEKM

-1153 TVDCD
+1153 
-1158 TDMATPESVDH
+1158 SVELDSEVTSPSEP
-1169 LLHLPTA
+1169 LSPVNPTA
-1176 TTTLSCSPVSSHSK
+1176 NTTLPSYSSATADLKSRLQLVNSEPTSGEHTPVQSSPPVSSPS
-1190 SQPPGSCIARLQQ
+1190 SPVPTSNTALPSNTPGS
-1203 QQQPGSE
+1203 S
-1210 KSDTSESTCARN
+1210 
-1222 YQAPSSSTQ
+1222 
-1231 TLPSSQGSIASVLSS
+1231 
-1246 TTASSTPG
+1246 
-1254 APNSVSDPSS
+1254 
-1264 MSPTLAT
+1264 
-1271 ISPSN
+1271 
-1276 SASSAS
+1276 
-1282 SLCISASSSAPPL
+1282 
-1295 ALSGSASPLVRQ
+1295 SPLVRQ
-1307 LTAKQSTTGAIPKV
+1307 LAARQSNTGAIPKV

>member
-23 GKVYFIDHNNKK
+23 GKIYFIDHNNKK

-61 GWEECIDGQIGIY
+61 GWEECFDGQIGVY

-99 LSEYLCSAQSDLSA
+99 LSEYLCSAQNDLSA

-128 QDEYHHLNTTLTNLF
+128 QDEYHHLNATLTNLF

-151 GGSGASRWD
+151 GGSGTGRWD
-160 PDLLKTDVVMARNRV
+160 PDLLKTDVAMARSRV

-218 QAIVS
+218 QVIIAE
-223 QLRNIEESLRAG
+223 LKNIEESLRAG

-242 IKSLTVLRHDI
+242 IKSLTVLREDI
-253 ISAEATHAIEA
+253 ISAETTQTIEA
-264 NIEKSSE
+264 NLEKASE

-278 TDFCGEGMPLGAR
+278 TDFGGEGMPLGAR

-316 AELEERLSPED
+316 AGLEERLSPED
-327 LQSDRDRV
+327 LQGDRDRV

-356 DPLQACELDDK
+356 DPLQVCELEDK
-367 ISQLECDLAKA
+367 INQLECDLAKA

-386 AERLALQEQRQDL
+386 AERLSLQEQRQDL
-399 LCQLRDTVRVMVS
+399 LCRLRDTVRIMVG

-495 LEEGGSNSSCAVLS
+495 LEGGSGNSAALS

-527 TSACEALSALD
+527 TSACEALSGMDPLGPP
-538 AQRLNPGE
+538 RFTPGE
-546 GSGGPL
+546 GGCAGNGPH

-559 VQDRLAELCLAPG
+559 VQDRLAELCLAPSTEPG
-572 ASEAA
+572 ALSTSHVA
-577 NKAASKHLDATLVV
+577 KVSVKQLDSTLAG
-591 NKQVKELTEYDFSV
+591 NKQVKELTEYDFNVANTS
-605 TNGGVSGVL
+605 VSGVL
-614 LGLAGREGEV
+614 LGRASGDSDV
-624 LYEEE
+624 LYEDEEE
-629 EGCAGGSEDGNIR
+629 EGCVGESEDGNIR
-642 TISAAVSDE
+642 TMSAAVSDE
-651 SVAGDSGVYDAYPKG
+651 SVAGDSGVYEAYPKG
-666 SAPTPDTPQ
+666 SASPPETPQ
-675 VQIKLRYN
+675 VQIKLRYS
-683 KQEGLLNVGVER
+683 KQESLLNVGVER
-695 ARSLSVLNTEDGC
+695 ARNLSMLNTEEGC
-708 KVCIKVQLFPAGTAT
+708 KVCIKVQLFPAGAAT
-723 FTCCTHLDS
+723 FTCCTHLDT

-740 ETFSFPVAP
+740 ETFAFPVAP

-786 DLDVPQTRWY
+786 CLDSPQTRWY
-796 NILHYALLRPDQL
+796 NILNFAMLRPDHL

-822 SSVSTSNV
+822 SSVSASNV

-848 TRNLGPEALRLNLP
+848 TRNLGPEALRLNLH
-862 LTTEDFEHVIDSDDD
+862 LTSEDFEHVIDSDDD
-877 EEDEEEEE
+877 DDEEEEEE

-900 NAEDTAV
+900 NA
-907 EGDSTDQL
+907 
-915 VEMAD
+915 
-920 KETNTECMFMPLS
+920 
-933 ASLAGSRNSLA
+933 
-944 PPRVEGADPR
+944 
-954 PGIPVIKRSQTFTP
+954 
-968 SAAVGKSNYVCRLNR
+968 LNR

-990 PMYRRAPFKRGTA
+990 PMYRRAPFQRGTA

-1029 LKGGRTSLDLEL
+1029 MKGGRTSLDLEL

-1055 ELEGLRSLKTQL
+1055 ELEGLRILKNQL
-1067 EGVKNSPDPPS
+1067 ESVKNSPDPPS
-1078 WLTDQTTMTSVL
+1078 WLADQTTMTSVL

-1096 GSVKSPEDRRME
+1096 GGVKSPEDRRME

-1131 DVISFKEKM
+1131 DVVSFKEKM

-1153 TVDCD
+1153 SMDSDGEVASPTE
-1158 TDMATPESVDH
+1158 P
-1169 LLHLPTA
+1169 LGPLH
-1176 TTTLSCSPVSSHSK
+1176 
-1190 SQPPGSCIARLQQ
+1190 
-1203 QQQPGSE
+1203 
-1210 KSDTSESTCARN
+1210 
-1222 YQAPSSSTQ
+1222 
-1231 TLPSSQGSIASVLSS
+1231 
-1246 TTASSTPG
+1246 
-1254 APNSVSDPSS
+1254 
-1264 MSPTLAT
+1264 PTLAT
-1271 ISPSN
+1271 TLPSYSSATSDQKNSSHSPCISRLPLPSTDQKSGEHTPTQSPHTSSPS
-1276 SASSAS
+1276 SPTPTSTATSS
-1282 SLCISASSSAPPL
+1282 PMP
-1295 ALSGSASPLVRQ
+1295 GSASLLMRQ
-1307 LTAKQSTTGAIPKV
+1307 LTARQSTTGAIPKV